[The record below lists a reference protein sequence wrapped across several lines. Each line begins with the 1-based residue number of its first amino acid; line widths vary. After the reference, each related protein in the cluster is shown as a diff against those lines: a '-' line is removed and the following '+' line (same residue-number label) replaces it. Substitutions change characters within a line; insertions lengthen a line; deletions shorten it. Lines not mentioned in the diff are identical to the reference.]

1 MLNGGGNHCNDEEF
15 LPNQRDPKVHADLKS
30 GRVRPISK
38 ERYYKNGKPV
48 EQVAGIYPNDLF
60 NSKLISSIE
69 EGRRQGQTFF
79 AYLPFTT
86 AQYLKLGW
94 DGLNDN
100 RLQRMQKT
108 GVAPADVT
116 LPAAN
121 LIAKRR

>member
-1 MLNGGGNHCNDEEF
+1 MNPLVPVHRCNYQDN
-15 LPNQRDPKVHADLKS
+15 LPTRF
-30 GRVRPISK
+30 
-38 ERYYKNGKPV
+38 
-48 EQVAGIYPNDLF
+48 EQVARIYSNDLLT
-60 NSKLISSIE
+60 SKLISSIE

-79 AYLPFTT
+79 AYRPFTT